1 MPPKRVTGR
10 SNKGFLSSTYEA
22 LTSPENASVVRSVTI
37 FGVAV
42 AFLASPW
49 SEYLLPPV

>member
-1 MPPKRVTGR
+1 MPPKRVGGR
-10 SNKGFLSSTYEA
+10 SNKGFIGSTYEA
-22 LTSPENASVVRSVTI
+22 FTSPENASVVRSVAI
-37 FGVAV
+37 FGAAV

>member
-10 SNKGFLSSTYEA
+10 SNKGLISSTYEA
-22 LTSPENASVVRSVTI
+22 FTSPENASVIRSVAV
-37 FGVAV
+37 FGAAV

-49 SEYLLPPV
+49 SEYLLPP

>member
-10 SNKGFLSSTYEA
+10 ANKGVVGSTYEA
-22 LTSPENASVVRSVTI
+22 ITSPENASVVRSVAV
-37 FGVAV
+37 FGAAV

-49 SEYLLPPV
+49 SEYLLPP